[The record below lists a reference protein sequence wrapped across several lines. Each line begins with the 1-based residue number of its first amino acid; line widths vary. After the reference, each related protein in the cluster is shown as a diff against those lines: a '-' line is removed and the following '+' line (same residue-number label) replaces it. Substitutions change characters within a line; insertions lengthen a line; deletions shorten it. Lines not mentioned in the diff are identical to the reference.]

1 MMSISTRVRWL
12 VPAVA
17 MLLAVAP
24 LATGTP
30 PVVHAATSLVVTST
44 ATSGSCS
51 GSGNPGYT
59 LACAVNQASADGAG
73 DTITFN
79 IPTSGPTADRGCT
92 GSPVVCVLHPNGLY
106 LEASNTTINGYSQPG
121 ASPNTAA
128 LGAGDNAQDVIQL
141 DGLVSGRPSTGDA
154 IDVYGSNNTIEG
166 LSITDYAIGI
176 ALGVYSLA
184 GSTGN
189 TVVGNFLGVAPDGKT
204 AAPNQHGVLAELS
217 SETATQVIASN
228 QIGSPA
234 PPDRNL
240 ISGNTTDGI
249 NLYGGGG
256 NTVQGNYIGTDRTG
270 TAALANGTGLVLNG
284 EGEYGTA
291 SGDTI
296 GGTAAG
302 TGNVISGNTQAGIST
317 AYLPGGFLPSL
328 FGVVQGNLI
337 GVNAAGSAPL
347 PNGIGIDLNR
357 VYHFT
362 IGGTTSGAGN
372 VISNSVNQGILEEGP
387 GNKNLIAGNTIAS
400 NGGWGIQVGTSSGDV
415 IHTAITRNIFSGNAG
430 GITLFGQPPATCT
443 AGPGPGAPNDW
454 LPCPLIKSATVAGIS
469 GEACAGCTVEVYTT
483 PSGADDEGRAL
494 LATLTVPSC
503 VSPCSGIRPW
513 TLPAAQYAAALA
525 TGQFIAATATRPAA
539 PGSPAETSA
548 FSRAAPIGRPLVV
561 TTVADLTSPCASS
574 SYSLRC
580 AIDQANADGAG
591 DSIGFN
597 IPSGCSSSPAVCT
610 IQPANSLPSLTAPST
625 AINAYTQPGANANT
639 LVVADPSR
647 ANTAGDNAVIAVRL
661 TGAGT
666 STDGLTIAAA
676 YDDVEGLA
684 IENFGG
690 SGIHLS
696 GTTAA
701 FDIVAGD
708 FLGVDV
714 NGVTA
719 GANGN
724 GALADGGAAQGLVG
738 GRQPGDSNVISG
750 NTTYGVEVNAPG
762 ADTVANNLVGTTA
775 STGAALANGY
785 TGIFLYGAPGNTVG
799 GARFGDGNVISGN
812 GVDGIDGLSSSGNTI
827 AGNNIGINGTD
838 SAALPN
844 SADGIYLY
852 LGNNNTIGA
861 AAGGAYAANRIELN
875 GADGVD
881 ILSESGDTVA
891 ANIIGAFGRGNKGN
905 GVLVGNT
912 TSTSAAQHLRLRL
925 PQISLPAATGGS
937 SIVTATVASNVIRS
951 NNGAGV
957 QVGQTRYDSTV
968 HVAISQNSMGGNT
981 NAGILLS
988 GQGNGPCLPSGP
1000 PGPNDYLSCPVIF
1013 SAQTTSPA
1021 TTHVRGYACAGCLV
1035 EVFIASN
1042 ESYHAGYGEGQTYLG
1057 TATAES
1063 SGNWALDVPVAA
1075 GQYVTATATA
1085 PVPGAAPATETS
1097 QYSQNV
1103 PVAVVGART
1112 AHRVQ
1117 TAQGGTR

>member
-1 MMSISTRVRWL
+1 MSISTRVRWL

-24 LATGTP
+24 LTTGTP

-44 ATSGSCS
+44 ASVGTCS
-51 GSGNPGYT
+51 GSGQPGYT
-59 LACAVNQASADGAG
+59 LGCAVNQASADGDG

-79 IPTSGPTADRGCT
+79 IPTSGANADSGCT

-128 LGAGDNAQDVIQL
+128 LGAGDNAQIVIQL
-141 DGLVSGRPSTGDA
+141 DGLVNGRPSVGDG
-154 IDVYGSNNTIEG
+154 IDVYGSNTTIEG
-166 LSITDYAIGI
+166 LSITHYATGI
-176 ALGVYSLA
+176 ALGVYSQA

-204 AAPNQHGVLAELS
+204 AAPNQRGVLADLS

-234 PPDRNL
+234 PADRNL
-240 ISGNTTDGI
+240 ISGNSTDGV

-270 TAALANGTGLVLNG
+270 TAALGNATGLVLNG

-302 TGNVISGNTQAGIST
+302 AGNVISGNTQAGIST
-317 AYLPGGFLPSL
+317 SYQPGAILPSL
-328 FGVVQGNLI
+328 FGVIQGNLM
-337 GVNAAGSAPL
+337 GVSASGAAPL
-347 PNGIGIDLNR
+347 GNGIGIDLNR

-362 IGGTTSGAGN
+362 IGGTASGAGN
-372 VISNSVNQGILEEGP
+372 VISNSVKQGILEDGP
-387 GNKNLIAGNTIAS
+387 GSKNLIAGNTITA
-400 NGGWGIQVGTSSGDV
+400 NGGWGIQVGTSTGDV
-415 IHTAITRNIFSGNAG
+415 IHTAITRNTFAANAG
-430 GITLFGQPPATCT
+430 GISLFGQTPATCT

-494 LATLTVPSC
+494 LATLTVPTC
-503 VSPCSGIRPW
+503 VAPCSGIRPW
-513 TLPAAQYAAALA
+513 TLPAAQYAASLGA
-525 TGQFIAATATRPAA
+525 GQFIAATATRPAA

-561 TTVADLTSPCASS
+561 TTVADLTSPCPSS
-574 SYSLRC
+574 ASYSLRC

-597 IPSGCSSSPAVCT
+597 IPSGCGGSPAVCT
-610 IQPANSLPSLTAPST
+610 IQPTNSLPPLTAPST
-625 AINAYTQPGANANT
+625 AINAYTQPGAVANT

-690 SGIHLS
+690 SGVHLS
-696 GTTAA
+696 GTAAA

-714 NGVTA
+714 NGATA

-762 ADTVANNLVGTTA
+762 ADTVANNLIGTTA

-785 TGIFLYGAPGNTVG
+785 TGIFLYGGANNTVG

-827 AGNNIGINGTD
+827 AGNNIGVNGTD

-912 TSTSAAQHLRLRL
+912 TATSAAQHLRLRL

-988 GQGNGPCLPSGP
+988 GEGDGPCLPGGP
-1000 PGPNDYLSCPVIF
+1000 PGPNDYLACPVI
-1013 SAQTTSPA
+1013 SDAITNGPA
-1021 TTHVRGYACAGCLV
+1021 TIHVAGSACAGCLI
-1035 EVFIASN
+1035 ELFIASN
-1042 ESYHAGYGEGQTYLG
+1042 EPNHGGYGEGLIYVGST
-1057 TATAES
+1057 TADS
-1063 SGNWALDVPVAA
+1063 SGNWVQNVPHAG
-1075 GQYVTATATA
+1075 GQYMTATATA

-1097 QYSQNV
+1097 QCAQNV
-1103 PVAVVGART
+1103 PIVVGTWAALRI
-1112 AHRVQ
+1112 Q